1 MSIDDRLGIHE
12 LMGRAAFALD
22 ERDLDVLEASFAGD
36 AVMSVKIAGSDP
48 LGPFDGRE
56 AIMGLMKDSMAQQT
70 DQRRHVVSN
79 LFIDDADPERP
90 SVTSYLTLFGT
101 ENGEVQ
107 LICTGIY
114 RDEVRRENGRW
125 VLARR
130 HLDLDRPF

>member
-1 MSIDDRLGIHE
+1 MSSDDRLTIHE

-22 ERDLDVLEASFAGD
+22 ERDLATLEASFASD
-36 AVMSVKIAGSDP
+36 AVMSVRIAGGDP

-56 AIMGLMKDSMAQQT
+56 AIMGLMTDSMAQQT

-90 SVTSYLTLFGT
+90 QVTSYLTLFGT

>member
-1 MSIDDRLGIHE
+1 MNYGDRLAIHE

-22 ERDLDVLEASFAGD
+22 ERDLETLQASFATD
-36 AVMSVKIAGSDP
+36 AVMSVQIAGGDP

-79 LFIDDADPERP
+79 LFIDDSDAHQPR
-90 SVTSYLTLFGT
+90 VTSYLTLFAT
-101 ENGEVQ
+101 ENSAVR
-107 LICTGIY
+107 LICTGVY
-114 RDEVRRENGRW
+114 RDEVRRENGSW

-130 HLDLDRPF
+130 HLDLEAPF